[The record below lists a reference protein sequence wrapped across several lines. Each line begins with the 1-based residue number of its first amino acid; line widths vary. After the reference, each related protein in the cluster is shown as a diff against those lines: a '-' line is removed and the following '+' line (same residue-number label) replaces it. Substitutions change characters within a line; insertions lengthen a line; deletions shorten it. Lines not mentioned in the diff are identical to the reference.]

1 LPLANTRIPTM
12 VGNLVEVAGILFA
25 VYLILIAPEV
35 TALLLKLTMYL
46 VAWVCF
52 LFFSHSLTHYLVGM
66 LVGVR
71 FRYYSFGK
79 SSVYKLGI
87 PFLSKIASRS
97 TVLTLR
103 VDGSSLNSVSRGGR
117 IAMFSSGAI
126 ASMTLPFL
134 VAWASV
140 RDLPMVLSV
149 FLLLLSTANMVFDL
163 YFSPKAGDIARAIS
177 SGK

>member
-1 LPLANTRIPTM
+1 V
-12 VGNLVEVAGILFA
+12 VGNLVEVAGTLFA

-35 TALLLKLTMYL
+35 TSLVLKLTMYL

-52 LFFSHSLTHYLVGM
+52 LFFPHSLTHYLVGT

-71 FRYYSFGK
+71 FRYYSLGK

-87 PFLSKIASRS
+87 PFLSMVASRS

-103 VDGSSLNSVSRGGR
+103 VNGSSLHSVSRGER

-126 ASMTLPFL
+126 VSMALPFL
-134 VAWASV
+134 VALFSL
-140 RDLPMVLSV
+140 RDLPMVLTV
-149 FLLLLSTANMVFDL
+149 FLLLLSTANVVFDL
-163 YFSPKAGDIARAIS
+163 YFSPRAGDIARAFS
-177 SGK
+177 SG

>member
-1 LPLANTRIPTM
+1 M

-52 LFFSHSLTHYLVGM
+52 LFFPHSLTHYLVGM

-126 ASMTLPFL
+126 ASMTIPFL
-134 VAWASV
+134 VALASL

-149 FLLLLSTANMVFDL
+149 FLLLLSATNFAFDL
-163 YFSPKAGDIARAIS
+163 YFSPKVGDISKALSA
-177 SGK
+177 GK

>member
-1 LPLANTRIPTM
+1 M

-35 TALLLKLTMYL
+35 TSLLLKLTVYL

-52 LFFSHSLTHYLVGM
+52 LFFPHSLTHYLVGM

-87 PFLSKIASRS
+87 PFLRMIASRS

-103 VDGSSLNSVSRGGR
+103 VDGSSLHSVSRGGR
-117 IAMFSSGAI
+117 IAMYSSGAI
-126 ASMTLPFL
+126 VSMTLPFL
-134 VAWASV
+134 VALASL

-149 FLLLLSTANMVFDL
+149 FLLLLSTANMAFDF
-163 YFSPKAGDIARAIS
+163 YFSPKAGDIARAFS

>member
-1 LPLANTRIPTM
+1 MAGTRIPII

-35 TALLLKLTMYL
+35 TLLLLKLIVYL

-52 LFFSHSLTHYLVGM
+52 LFFPHSLTHYLVGM

-79 SSVYKLGI
+79 SSVHKLGI
-87 PFLSKIASRS
+87 PFLGMIASRS
-97 TVLTLR
+97 IVLTLR
-103 VDGSSLNSVSRGGR
+103 VVGSSLNSVSRGGR

-126 ASMTLPFL
+126 VSMTLPFL
-134 VAWASV
+134 VALASF
-140 RDLPMVLSV
+140 RDSPMVLSV
-149 FLLLLSTANMVFDL
+149 FLLLLSTANTVFDL

>member
-1 LPLANTRIPTM
+1 MAKTRIPTM

-25 VYLILIAPEV
+25 VYLILIVPEV
-35 TALLLKLTMYL
+35 TSLLLKLTMYL

-52 LFFSHSLTHYLVGM
+52 LFFPHSLTHYLVGM

-87 PFLSKIASRS
+87 PFLSMIASKS
-97 TVLTLR
+97 PVFTLR
-103 VDGSSLNSVSRGGR
+103 VDRGSLQLVSRGGR
-117 IAMFSSGAI
+117 IAMFSSAAV
-126 ASMTLPFL
+126 ASMVFPFF
-134 VAWASV
+134 VAFASF
-140 RDLPMVLSV
+140 RDLPMVFSV
-149 FLLLLSTANMVFDL
+149 FLILLSAANLLFDS
-163 YFSPKAGDIARAIS
+163 YFSPKAGDISRAIS